1 MTIIK
6 WWGPEC
12 GGSEGRQFN
21 EWDSIESWER
31 EQRRKENIRKYLSV
45 TAAAVRWSVQQ
56 QLSSANQSAWAK
68 NSLCLAI
75 RQTND
80 SKKESGSLAACDNQF
95 SSWCTARNSNE
106 MTETLSVTSQ
116 HTRTSNIKYK
126 LKGRKGAFQ
135 QHNDHFLI
143 AINLYLFTVK
153 HLSMSKRQRKKVGFL
168 AAEFIS
174 LQLISYRQVHLDQK
188 THISNEFQLHC

>member
-12 GGSEGRQFN
+12 GDSEEGQFN

-45 TAAAVRWSVQQ
+45 AAAVRWSVQQ
-56 QLSSANQSAWAK
+56 LKTNQSAWAK

-80 SKKESGSLAACDNQF
+80 SKKESGSLVACDNQF
-95 SSWCTARNSNE
+95 SSWCTATTQMKWLKLCLWHLNTHAHEISNTNSKE
-106 MTETLSVTSQ
+106 
-116 HTRTSNIKYK
+116 
-126 LKGRKGAFQ
+126 GRVPSSSTTTT
-135 QHNDHFLI
+135 LI

-168 AAEFIS
+168 VAEFIS
-174 LQLISYRQVHLDQK
+174 LQLISYRQVH
-188 THISNEFQLHC
+188 